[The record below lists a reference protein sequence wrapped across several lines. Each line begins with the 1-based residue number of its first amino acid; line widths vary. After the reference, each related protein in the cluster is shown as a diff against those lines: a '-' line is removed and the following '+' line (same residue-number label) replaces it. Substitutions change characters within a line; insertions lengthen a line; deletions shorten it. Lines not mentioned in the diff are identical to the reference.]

1 MPINTLET
9 HQQDGHTRWKMGEMG
24 SYSSLFL
31 SFLLVFSLGAEA
43 KDNEAVGELL
53 SDLSMVLKNAGF
65 KEMRIVH
72 ANSGATAG
80 TIAEKI
86 EM

>member
-9 HQQDGHTRWKMGEMG
+9 YLQDGHTRWKMGEMG
-24 SYSSLFL
+24 SYFSLLL
-31 SFLLVFSLGAEA
+31 SILLVFRLGAEA
-43 KDNEAVGELL
+43 KDNKAVVELL
-53 SDLSMVLKNAGF
+53 SDLSMVLRNAGF

-80 TIAEKI
+80 TITEKI

>member
-9 HQQDGHTRWKMGEMG
+9 YLQMVTTRWKMGDMG

-43 KDNEAVGELL
+43 RDIKAVGELL
-53 SDLSMVLKNAGF
+53 SDLSMFLKNAGF

-72 ANSGATAG
+72 ANSVATAG
-80 TIAEKI
+80 TITEKI

>member
-1 MPINTLET
+1 MPINTLEAYL
-9 HQQDGHTRWKMGEMG
+9 QDGHTRLKMGEMG

-43 KDNEAVGELL
+43 KNNKAVGEFL

-65 KEMRIVH
+65 KEMRIVY

-80 TIAEKI
+80 TITEKI

>member
-1 MPINTLET
+1 MPINTLEAYLP
-9 HQQDGHTRWKMGEMG
+9 DGHTRWKMGEMG
-24 SYSSLFL
+24 SYFSLLL
-31 SFLLVFSLGAEA
+31 SILLVFRLGAEA
-43 KDNEAVGELL
+43 KDNKAVVELL
-53 SDLSMVLKNAGF
+53 SDLSMVLRNAGF

-80 TIAEKI
+80 TITEKI